1 MRILFA
7 TLMSIFVS
15 STSYAISII
24 NMKNDRVLLDLQGE
38 PLVVGDRL
46 GARDNSGKARAL
58 LEIKQVKGNRAI
70 AVVTRGRMDMGY
82 AVSPLNTGGG
92 RSTGRSQSPAK
103 ASGKNKWGLLAGYA
117 MSNMNVKM
125 PTSGSSGSLS
135 GSSFN
140 FGGLYQ
146 MHLDGNI
153 SARIVGGFET
163 LNVKGDTSIGSRKVD
178 ISYLGGEALVQYT
191 FMRRESI
198 DLWAGAGLGFLFAM
212 SKSSDILEESKI
224 TTNQT
229 IVGSLGIDYK
239 LKGRAFIPIQFD
251 YAIFPDNSSTSA
263 NQMILRFGYGWT
275 F

>member
-1 MRILFA
+1 MRILFT
-7 TLMSIFVS
+7 TLMSFFVS
-15 STSYAISII
+15 STSYAISVI
-24 NMKNDRVLLDLQGE
+24 NMKSDRVLIDLEGE
-38 PLVVGDRL
+38 SLGVGDRL
-46 GARDNSGKARAL
+46 GARDTSGKARAL

-82 AVSPLNTGGG
+82 AVSALNTGRSAG
-92 RSTGRSQSPAK
+92 RAQSPSSSK
-103 ASGKNKWGLLAGYA
+103 RSGKNKWGVLAGYA

-125 PTSGSSGSLS
+125 PTTGSTASLS

-140 FGGLYQ
+140 FGGMYQ

-153 SARIVGGFET
+153 SVRIVGGLET
-163 LNVKGDTSIGSRKVD
+163 LNVKGDTSTGSHKVD
-178 ISYLGGEALVQYT
+178 ISYLGGEALVQYS
-191 FMRRESI
+191 FLRRQSM
-198 DLWAGAGLGFLFAM
+198 DVWAGAGLGFLFAM
-212 SKSSDILEESKI
+212 SKSSDILDESKI

-229 IVGSLGIDYK
+229 IVGSLGVDYK

-263 NQMILRFGYGWT
+263 NQMILRVGYGMS